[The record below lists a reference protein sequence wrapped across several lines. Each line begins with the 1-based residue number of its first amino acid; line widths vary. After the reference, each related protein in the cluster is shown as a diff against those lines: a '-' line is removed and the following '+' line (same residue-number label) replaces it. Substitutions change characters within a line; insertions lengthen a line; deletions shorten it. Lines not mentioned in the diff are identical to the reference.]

1 MKLIELVID
10 EESVLEGVS
19 AMSVV
24 SKAAIMKDFVAFES
38 EGGIVNM
45 KTERVEFAEAIGEEQ
60 MLVGA
65 AMIPNLAIYR
75 KSEEEGEYYNYYTA
89 ATTKKA
95 SQLFMK
101 MNRQNSA
108 TLEHAVGVGGMSVV
122 ESWLVETLEDKAN
135 TVYNLDVPI
144 GTWMI
149 AMKVYN
155 DAVWTD
161 FIKTGKL
168 NGFSVEGY
176 FSSPEQAEHKATIRR
191 FLKGVAKAATLRK

>member
-1 MKLIELVID
+1 MKLIELIID
-10 EESVLEGVS
+10 EENISEGVS

-24 SKAAIMKDFVAFES
+24 SKGAIMKDFVAFQS
-38 EGGIVNM
+38 EGGVVDM
-45 KTERVEFAEAIGEEQ
+45 KADRVEFAEVGEDKR

-89 ATTKKA
+89 ETTRKA

-101 MNRQNSA
+101 NNRQNSA
-108 TLEHAVGVGGMSVV
+108 TLEHEVGVGGLSVV
-122 ESWLVETLEDKAN
+122 ESWIVETAEDKAN
-135 TVYNLDVPI
+135 TVYNLDVPV

-155 DAVWTD
+155 DAVWSD

-168 NGFSVEGY
+168 NGFSIEGY
-176 FSSPEQAEHKATIRR
+176 FSNPDRTNHKQMVRR
-191 FLKGVAKAATLRK
+191 FLKGSAKAALMRK